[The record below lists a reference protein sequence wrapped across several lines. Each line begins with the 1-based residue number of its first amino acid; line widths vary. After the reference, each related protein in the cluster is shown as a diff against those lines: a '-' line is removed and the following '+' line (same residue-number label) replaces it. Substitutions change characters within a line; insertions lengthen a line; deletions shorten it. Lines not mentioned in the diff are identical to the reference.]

1 MCFALVVFIIEPV
14 NADIRSILFS
24 PSYSLLLLWFA
35 FFFFLFPRL
44 FLFLFTITDT
54 NYGGEDV
61 QIQHNRM
68 SWNEETLA

>member
-1 MCFALVVFIIEPV
+1 MLLQVLSCLAWVTV
-14 NADIRSILFS
+14 
-24 PSYSLLLLWFA
+24 SYSLEFVACL
-35 FFFFLFPRL
+35 FLFPRL

-54 NYGGEDV
+54 NYGGEDI

>member
-1 MCFALVVFIIEPV
+1 MFSPSGFIVGPV
-14 NADIRSILFS
+14 NAVIRSILFS
-24 PSYSLLLLWFA
+24 LSYSLLLLWIGGLI
-35 FFFFLFPRL
+35 FLFPRL
-44 FLFLFTITDT
+44 FLFLFTDT

>member
-1 MCFALVVFIIEPV
+1 MDWWVFIIGAF
-14 NADIRSILFS
+14 NAATRAVSCYPELVS
-24 PSYSLLLLWFA
+24 NSLEFVACL
-35 FFFFLFPRL
+35 FLFLRL

-54 NYGGEDV
+54 NYGGDV